1 MSSLGPFVS
10 TPQKYRACDDRCP
23 RLLILGFAINGAQL
37 EFEVEYRDGG
47 GGFQALL
54 DTLAFMM
61 EYRLADRLLIP
72 RADRLSCRA
81 WRAVPLQRQYLGWE
95 SARDL

>member
-1 MSSLGPFVS
+1 MEHNS
-10 TPQKYRACDDRCP
+10 
-23 RLLILGFAINGAQL
+23 